1 LTAPVEADP
10 SSISDAIGRC
20 FDILVT
26 MRQSF
31 DRSAQDA
38 STAKTAE
45 TIFTQVDSVL
55 KSFQAGGTLT
65 ELDEDVGN
73 KLKAVKKTYRQVK
86 GAYEDLKT
94 RRTGGKCAGRILL
107 WRYTLAKEVVELVTR
122 VVVLVKGPVGKSS
135 NSHRRESSGHGWTL
149 NAMAGMMQPT
159 RSRRNSQSSPP
170 SSPVRSRQPES
181 PKSPSR
187 SKKSGLIRRSDGQ
200 IVQIRRKA

>member
-73 KLKAVKKTYRQVK
+73 KLKAVKKTYRQV
-86 GAYEDLKT
+86 
-94 RRTGGKCAGRILL
+94 
-107 WRYTLAKEVVELVTR
+107 
-122 VVVLVKGPVGKSS
+122 
-135 NSHRRESSGHGWTL
+135 N
-149 NAMAGMMQPT
+149 
-159 RSRRNSQSSPP
+159 RSREIMR
-170 SSPVRSRQPES
+170 
-181 PKSPSR
+181 
-187 SKKSGLIRRSDGQ
+187 I
-200 IVQIRRKA
+200 